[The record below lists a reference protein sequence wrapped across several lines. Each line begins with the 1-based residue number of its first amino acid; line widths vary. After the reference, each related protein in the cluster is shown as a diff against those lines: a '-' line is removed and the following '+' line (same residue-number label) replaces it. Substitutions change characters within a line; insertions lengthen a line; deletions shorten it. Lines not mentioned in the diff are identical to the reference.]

1 MTVKRAHM
9 VPKGYLRAWADNKDR
24 VDVLDLQ
31 KGIGNTAKISN
42 ATIVGYAYRNNLLQR
57 DLEHDYSVIEDAGIR
72 AIRHLRQDESITESD
87 RDAVI
92 RFLDMHLDRGR
103 YADQA
108 GIDVPAVI
116 VKADGLSENV
126 KLSSEDVTL
135 SLADRLLLSQGLPD
149 VLRLS
154 SLGIQDW
161 PWHVREAR
169 SLATGD
175 GAVLLWETTA
185 GAGVSTVTFP
195 LSPAELLVIGEELP
209 AGIGFNTRL
218 AENSRRWIVGAPG
231 TLNLPH
237 AEVIAS
243 LRASGAQPST

>member
-1 MTVKRAHM
+1 MAVKRAHM

-31 KGIGNTAKISN
+31 KGIGITTKIGH
-42 ATIVGYAYRNNLLQR
+42 ATIVGYAYKNNLLQR

-72 AIRHLRQDESITESD
+72 ALRHLRQDESITESD

-92 RFLDMHLDRGR
+92 GFLDMHLDRGR

-108 GIDVPAVI
+108 GVDVPAVI
-116 VKADGLSENV
+116 VKAGLSENV
-126 KLSSEDVTL
+126 KLSSEDATL
-135 SLADRLLLSQGLPD
+135 SLADRLVLSQGFPE

-154 SLGIQDW
+154 SLGIRDW
-161 PWHVREAR
+161 PWNVIEAR

-195 LSPAELLVIGEELP
+195 LSPVELLVIGEALP

-218 AENSRRWIVGAPG
+218 AENSRRWIVGEPG
-231 TLNLPH
+231 TLNLKH

-243 LRASGAQPST
+243 LRAAGAQPST